1 MKSTIDGVG
10 WQPVARGEGK
20 RWSRLRSGGLLMD
33 AADVHERE
41 CAFGVRDIW
50 SRRRSRPAGLGH
62 GSGLRSVLNGH
73 GKLSI
78 M

>member
-1 MKSTIDGVG
+1 MELAGN
-10 WQPVARGEGK
+10 P
-20 RWSRLRSGGLLMD
+20 SREVRASIGQDSDQADYFMD